1 MANLIFESPKRLV
14 EERPLAELYYSD
26 RYLRSPLTILLLREL
41 LGALAHYPGGL
52 VTSTRITIATSQL
65 QRNDTQEPR
74 WLYHDWRD
82 ATDRQQVFKEVFET
96 LGQFVFDEKRQEQLP
111 HARELQLTWT
121 DGRVWTLR
129 LDQGVGYWRAYN
141 AREPFPFEQSVERQ
155 VARLRSC
162 EIDVEAGYP
171 SYPTYWYV
179 GLA

>member
-1 MANLIFESPKRLV
+1 VGEQPLV
-14 EERPLAELYYSD
+14 ELHYSD
-26 RYLRSPLTILLLREL
+26 RYLRSPLTVLLLREL
-41 LGALAHYPGGL
+41 LGALAYYPGGL
-52 VTSTRITIATSQL
+52 VTNTRITIATSQL

-82 ATDRQQVFKEVFET
+82 ATDRQQVFKTVFKT

-111 HARELQLTWT
+111 HARELRLTWT
-121 DGRVWTLR
+121 DGKAWTLR

-162 EIDVEAGYP
+162 EIDVAAGYP
-171 SYPTYWYV
+171 SYPMYWYV
-179 GLA
+179 GPA

>member
-1 MANLIFESPKRLV
+1 M
-14 EERPLAELYYSD
+14 EEQPLAELYYSD

-52 VTSTRITIATSQL
+52 VTSTHITIATSQL

-82 ATDRQQVFKEVFET
+82 ATDRQLVFKEVFET

-111 HARELQLTWT
+111 HARELRLTWT
-121 DGRVWTLR
+121 DGKAWTLR

-141 AREPFPFEQSVERQ
+141 AREPFPFEQSVARQ
-155 VARLRSC
+155 VGRLRSC
-162 EIDVEAGYP
+162 EIDVAAGYP
-171 SYPTYWYV
+171 SYPTYWDV
-179 GLA
+179 GPA

>member
-1 MANLIFESPKRLV
+1 MSLSCRGTLQHDASRLLILHVIYPKRTGTG
-14 EERPLAELYYSD
+14 
-26 RYLRSPLTILLLREL
+26 LTKW
-41 LGALAHYPGGL
+41 
-52 VTSTRITIATSQL
+52 TSSTRITITTSQL

-82 ATDRQQVFKEVFET
+82 ATDRQQVFKKVFET

-111 HARELQLTWT
+111 HARELRLTWT
-121 DGRVWTLR
+121 DGKAWTLR
-129 LDQGVGYWRAYN
+129 LDQGVGYWRVYN

-179 GLA
+179 GPV